1 MWHFCRRETLGML
14 TANRAAPE
22 QITAPEMLM
31 VLTPHTLFEASFYT
45 ETSPLQIDLTPA
57 VLCNISPCPFGVWLL
72 FYAFLFKW
80 SVSKFWLP
88 EMRNKVGFRVDT
100 PAASIASSK
109 QVTNPFHDC
118 LQMAYLSLSSL
129 FVFLSEMVG
138 KTPSCTPESGAIL
151 TPAQFW
157 AILMPQK

>member
-1 MWHFCRRETLGML
+1 ML

-72 FYAFLFKW
+72 FYAFLFK
-80 SVSKFWLP
+80 
-88 EMRNKVGFRVDT
+88 
-100 PAASIASSK
+100 
-109 QVTNPFHDC
+109 
-118 LQMAYLSLSSL
+118 
-129 FVFLSEMVG
+129 
-138 KTPSCTPESGAIL
+138 
-151 TPAQFW
+151 
-157 AILMPQK
+157 